1 MAPKT
6 PPEAPPPAAKR
17 KLNIDGLDGVAEAIS
32 TVMAMAVGGSAAVV
46 SALGQF
52 ALAVVLGLV
61 ALGIVLRLWRTRRRR
76 RAGRKGGSA

>member
-1 MAPKT
+1 
-6 PPEAPPPAAKR
+6 
-17 KLNIDGLDGVAEAIS
+17 
-32 TVMAMAVGGSAAVV
+32 MAMAVGGSAAVV
-46 SALGQF
+46 AALGQF